1 MASSEVEE
9 VSFYLFTNQLRF
21 ILPNHYN
28 MNSIQS
34 LTPRQIVE
42 ELDKYIIGQK
52 DAKRNVAIALRN
64 RIRRMMVKSDIQ
76 KDIVPNNILMIGST
90 GVGKTE
96 IARRLAKIAQAPF
109 TKVEASKF
117 TEVGYVGRDVESM
130 VRDLVEQ
137 SVHLVRDVKKEEVKV
152 KAADAVEEVILD
164 ILIPPVKSAGFTRPM
179 SINPELESEP
189 NSDSELNERTRDR
202 FREKL
207 RNGELD
213 DRKIEINVKASSPVG
228 IGMIGNGM
236 MDDASMAG
244 LQDMISGM
252 MPKKTKKR
260 KLTIAEARKVLLE
273 DEMSKL
279 IDFDEVKEEAIR
291 LAENNGIIFIDEIDK
306 IASKSGK
313 NGGGPDVSREGV
325 QRDLLPIVEGS
336 SVNTKY
342 GVINTDHILFIAAG
356 AFHVSKPSDLIPEL
370 QGRFPIRVELQSLTQ
385 EDFKRILKEPK
396 NALTKQYEAL
406 FEAEEVSLSF
416 TDEAI
421 DEIANLAFL
430 INQEVENIGARRLHT
445 VMSHL
450 LNDFLFEVP
459 DLIEPNSKIMVT
471 KEMVQERLSMLVKNR
486 DLSQYIL

>member
-1 MASSEVEE
+1 M
-9 VSFYLFTNQLRF
+9 LNPL
-21 ILPNHYN
+21 N
-28 MNSIQS
+28 

-42 ELDKYIIGQK
+42 ELDKYIIGQQ

-64 RIRRMMVKSDIQ
+64 RIRRMMVTSDIQ
-76 KDIVPNNILMIGST
+76 KDIVPNNILLIGST

-96 IARRLAKIAQAPF
+96 IARRLAKIANAPF

-137 SVHLVRDVKKEEVKV
+137 SVHLVRDAKKEEVKV
-152 KAADAVEEVILD
+152 KAAEAVEEILLD
-164 ILIPPVKSAGFTRPM
+164 ILIPPVKGMGFTSGNAYSADSVP
-179 SINPELESEP
+179 S
-189 NSDSELNERTRDR
+189 SDEELNERTRDR

-207 RNGELD
+207 RQGELE
-213 DRKIEINVKASSPVG
+213 DRKIEIQVKAAAPMG
-228 IGMIGNGM
+228 IGMVGNGM

-260 KLTIAEARKVLLE
+260 KLSISEARKVLLE
-273 DEMSKL
+273 EEVSKL

-313 NGGGPDVSREGV
+313 GGGGPDVSREGV

-336 SVNTKY
+336 SVTTKY
-342 GVINTDHILFIAAG
+342 GVIQTDHVLFIAAG

-370 QGRFPIRVELQSLTQ
+370 QGRFPIRVELQALTK
-385 EDFKRILKEPK
+385 EDFTRILKEPK
-396 NALTKQYEAL
+396 NALTKQYQAL
-406 FEAEEVSLSF
+406 FEAEEVYLDF
-416 TDEAI
+416 TDDAI
-421 DEIANLAFL
+421 EEIASLAFL

-459 DLIEPNSKIMVT
+459 DLIGPNSKIRIT
-471 KEMVQERLSMLVKNR
+471 REMVQERLSSLVKNR

>member
-1 MASSEVEE
+1 MH
-9 VSFYLFTNQLRF
+9 T
-21 ILPNHYN
+21 ID
-28 MNSIQS
+28 S
-34 LTPRQIVE
+34 LTPRQIVG

-52 DAKRNVAIALRN
+52 EAKRNVAIALRN
-64 RIRRMMVKSDIQ
+64 RIRRMMVKSEIQ

-96 IARRLAKIAQAPF
+96 IARRLAKVAQAPF

-137 SVHLVRDVKKEEVKV
+137 SIHLVKEVKNEAV
-152 KAADAVEEVILD
+152 KIKAAEAVEEIILD
-164 ILIPPVKSAGFTRPM
+164 ILIPPVKSPGFPQT
-179 SINPELESEP
+179 IQVNTEDKSETS
-189 NSDSELNERTRDR
+189 SDEELNQRTRER

-213 DRKIEINVKASSPVG
+213 DRKIEINVKVSSPVG

-236 MDDASMAG
+236 IDDASMAG

-260 KLTIAEARKVLLE
+260 KLSIAEARKVLLE
-273 DEMSKL
+273 EETSKL
-279 IDFDEVKEEAIR
+279 VDFDEVKEEAIK

-336 SVNTKY
+336 AVNTKY
-342 GVINTDHILFIAAG
+342 GVVNTDHVLFIAAG

-385 EDFKRILKEPK
+385 EDFSRILREPK
-396 NALTKQYEAL
+396 NALTKQYQAL
-406 FEAEEVSLSF
+406 FEAEQVSLEF
-416 TDEAI
+416 NDESI
-421 DEIANLAFL
+421 EEIARLAFL

-459 DLIEPNSKIMVT
+459 DTIEPNSKIMVT
-471 KEMVQERLSMLVKNR
+471 KEMVQERLSSLVKNR

>member
-1 MASSEVEE
+1 
-9 VSFYLFTNQLRF
+9 
-21 ILPNHYN
+21 
-28 MNSIQS
+28 MNSIES

-64 RIRRMMVKSDIQ
+64 RIRRMMVKSEIQ
-76 KDIVPNNILMIGST
+76 KDIVPNNILLIGST

-137 SVHLVRDVKKEEVKV
+137 SVHLVREVKKEEVKL
-152 KAADAVEEVILD
+152 KATDAVEEVILD
-164 ILIPPVKSAGFTRPM
+164 ILIPPVKSAGFTRQL
-179 SINPELESEP
+179 SANPELENEP
-189 NSDSELNERTRDR
+189 NSDADLNERTRDR

-236 MDDASMAG
+236 IDDASMAG

-260 KLTIAEARKVLLE
+260 KLSIAEARKVLLE
-273 DEMSKL
+273 EEMSKL
-279 IDFDEVKEEAIR
+279 IDHDEVKEEAIR

-336 SVNTKY
+336 AVNTKY
-342 GVINTDHILFIAAG
+342 GVVNTDHVLFIAAG

-385 EDFKRILKEPK
+385 EDFSRILREPK
-396 NALTKQYEAL
+396 NALTKQYQAL
-406 FEAEEVSLSF
+406 FDSEQVALDF

-421 DEIANLAFL
+421 EEIARLAFL

-459 DLIEPNSKIMVT
+459 DLIQPNSKIMVT
-471 KEMVQERLSMLVKNR
+471 KEMVLERLSALVKNR

>member
-1 MASSEVEE
+1 
-9 VSFYLFTNQLRF
+9 
-21 ILPNHYN
+21 
-28 MNSIQS
+28 MNNPFS

-42 ELDKYIIGQK
+42 ELDKYIIGQH

-64 RIRRMMVKSDIQ
+64 RIRRMNVTSDIQ
-76 KDIVPNNILMIGST
+76 KDIVPNNILLIGST

-109 TKVEASKF
+109 IKVEASKF

-130 VRDLVEQ
+130 VRDLMEQ
-137 SVHLVRDVKKEEVKV
+137 SVQLVRESKKAEVNA
-152 KAADAVEEVILD
+152 KATEAVEEVILD
-164 ILIPPVKSAGFTRPM
+164 ILIPSVKTPGFT
-179 SINPELESEP
+179 SSSSATDSSEP
-189 NSDSELNERTRDR
+189 SSEAELNERTRDR

-207 RNGELD
+207 RNGDLD
-213 DRKIEINVKASSPVG
+213 ERKIEIQVKASSPVG
-228 IGMIGNGM
+228 IGMVGNGM
-236 MDDASMAG
+236 MDDASMVG
-244 LQDMISGM
+244 LQDMLSGM

-260 KLTIAEARKVLLE
+260 KLSIAEARKVLLE
-273 DEMSKL
+273 EEITKL

-313 NGGGPDVSREGV
+313 GGGGPDVSREGV

-336 SVNTKY
+336 SVTTKY
-342 GVINTDHILFIAAG
+342 GVIQTDHVLFIAAG

-370 QGRFPIRVELQSLTQ
+370 QGRFPIRVELQALTK
-385 EDFKRILKEPK
+385 EDFTRILKEPK
-396 NALTKQYEAL
+396 NALTKQYQAL
-406 FEAEEVSLSF
+406 FEAEEVYLDF
-416 TDEAI
+416 KDDAI
-421 DEIANLAFL
+421 EEIAHLAFL

-459 DLIEPNSKIMVT
+459 DLIGPNSKISIT
-471 KEMVQERLSMLVKNR
+471 KEMVEERLSDLVKNR

>member
-1 MASSEVEE
+1 
-9 VSFYLFTNQLRF
+9 
-21 ILPNHYN
+21 
-28 MNSIQS
+28 MNNPFS

-42 ELDKYIIGQK
+42 ELDKYIIGQH
-52 DAKRNVAIALRN
+52 DAKRNEAIALRN
-64 RIRRMMVKSDIQ
+64 RIRRMNVTSDIQ
-76 KDIVPNNILMIGST
+76 KDIVPNNILLIGST

-109 TKVEASKF
+109 IKVEASKF

-130 VRDLVEQ
+130 VRDLMEQ
-137 SVHLVRDVKKEEVKV
+137 SVQLVRESKKAEVNA
-152 KAADAVEEVILD
+152 KATEAVEEVILD
-164 ILIPPVKSAGFTRPM
+164 ILIPSVKTPGFT
-179 SINPELESEP
+179 SSSSATDSSEP
-189 NSDSELNERTRDR
+189 SSEAELNERTRDR

-207 RNGELD
+207 RNGDLD
-213 DRKIEINVKASSPVG
+213 ERKIEIQVKASSPVG
-228 IGMIGNGM
+228 IGMVGNGM

-244 LQDMISGM
+244 LQDMLSGM

-260 KLTIAEARKVLLE
+260 KLSIAEARKVLLE
-273 DEMSKL
+273 EEITKL

-313 NGGGPDVSREGV
+313 GGGGPDVSREGV

-336 SVNTKY
+336 SVTTKY
-342 GVINTDHILFIAAG
+342 GVIQTDHVLFIAAG

-370 QGRFPIRVELQSLTQ
+370 QGRFPIRVELQALTK
-385 EDFKRILKEPK
+385 EDFTRILKEPK
-396 NALTKQYEAL
+396 NALTKQYQAL
-406 FEAEEVSLSF
+406 FEAEEVYLDF
-416 TDEAI
+416 TDDAI
-421 DEIANLAFL
+421 EEIAHLAFL

-459 DLIEPNSKIMVT
+459 DLIGPNSKISIT
-471 KEMVQERLSMLVKNR
+471 KEMVEERLSDLVKNR